1 MINSIK
7 YQQCNRC
14 LYTSFHPLGIEFNKN
29 GICSGCEIHEEKDK
43 IDWAPRLLKLKKLI
57 KGYKSKNNYDCI
69 VPVTGGQDSFY
80 ILHIVKN
87 ILGSILF

>member
-14 LYTSFHPLGIEFNKN
+14 LYIFPSIGIEFNKN

-43 IDWAPRLLKLKKLI
+43 IDWAPRLLKLK
-57 KGYKSKNNYDCI
+57 N
-69 VPVTGGQDSFY
+69 
-80 ILHIVKN
+80 
-87 ILGSILF
+87 